1 MRACSEK
8 PFVVHPLGCH
18 CPKNTLS
25 GPRRGHQ
32 TLSVKA
38 AFTLVEVI
46 LAILII
52 SGIMTVLLYFYH
64 RSAQV
69 RQAALEE
76 TEFLSTSRMLF
87 EQITTELRSAR
98 VVEDQFVGLEGTSN
112 SITFVCTSI
121 PQMARWIVS
130 TNESVIL
137 PPTTDLKRV
146 SYNLLTGTNI
156 FERRGVDR
164 TEELLLGAAF
174 TSGTNATEFVSAGET
189 NLTLEGDTNLFTTNL
204 LVRARP
210 PLTERVQYL
219 QFRYWAETNWIES
232 WSGLDLP
239 GGVEVTMG
247 RDPMPADAGAEGY
260 PFELFRRVIYLPN
273 STHRSNVVQVAQP
286 EEIL

>member
-1 MRACSEK
+1 MKRK
-8 PFVVHPLGCH
+8 
-18 CPKNTLS
+18 
-25 GPRRGHQ
+25 
-32 TLSVKA
+32 

-52 SGIMTVLLYFYH
+52 SGIMTVLLYFYQ

-69 RQAALEE
+69 RQAVLEE

-98 VVEDQFVGLEGTSN
+98 VVEDQFTGMEGTSN
-112 SITFVCTSI
+112 SVAFVCTSI

-130 TNESVIL
+130 TNESVVL
-137 PPTTDLKRV
+137 PPASDLKKVTYR
-146 SYNLLTGTNI
+146 LLTGTNT
-156 FERRGVDR
+156 FERKGVDR

-189 NLTLEGDTNLFTTNL
+189 NLTLESDTNLFTTNL
-204 LVRARP
+204 LARAKP

-219 QFRYWAETNWIES
+219 QFRYWAGTNWVES
-232 WSGLDLP
+232 WSGMNLP

-247 RDPMPADAGAEGY
+247 REPMPVDAGAEGY

-273 STHRSNVVQVAQP
+273 STHPSNVVQVAAP
-286 EEIL
+286 EEGYL